1 MAKDNGNGV
10 AKSQLHSRKHAP
22 LKNNWSSSP
31 DDIEPGAREKQ
42 AISFLLIG
50 TVSNTIT
57 LWWGL
62 QYVNLGW
69 STNQSITHGYSK
81 WPNEHS
87 FNFYS
92 FKKFIHK
99 KRWLEKHVSKM
110 EICRGKIWFHIWNQ
124 KIHLWMIRN
133 SLQAALLIFTFTSKL
148 IYSLFFLLWK

>member
-1 MAKDNGNGV
+1 MIII
-10 AKSQLHSRKHAP
+10 SWWH
-22 LKNNWSSSP
+22 W
-31 DDIEPGAREKQ
+31 ARWQKKTGY
-42 AISFLLIG
+42 FLSLIG
-50 TVSNTIT
+50 TVSNTNT

-110 EICRGKIWFHIWNQ
+110 EVCREKYGSIFG
-124 KIHLWMIRN
+124 IRK
-133 SLQAALLIFTFTSKL
+133 FTYGWLEILCKL
-148 IYSLFFLLWK
+148 ISLFSLLLLNWYTLFFFYYGNKS